1 MGHACSKVANTTA
14 LTVSVDHGS
23 LTPQGIY
30 TTDNDYD
37 INIIRQ
43 LIRKGQLAPFY
54 TGLNEPSSNYK
65 KLAYET
71 ECPICFLYYP
81 SKMNRTR
88 CCDKSI
94 CTECFLQLR
103 RSSSSP
109 LVPAVCPF
117 CVQPNLGVLYIPPDW
132 SKHYLAFKK
141 RRTDLFSGVEEK
153 DRRRNWRLEPD
164 DPDVVLVDT
173 VRPRWEE
180 MLEERRFSAVGTTRR
195 RRVQLNNDERS
206 RRPTRRA
213 SSSYNLERYSSHDSA
228 HTIYDTFA
236 NVDLEDI
243 LVMEAIRLSLVTAN
257 NSMANEEDDDDDNPI
272 NTTTTNT
279 TATTISDITTSNNNN

>member
-1 MGHACSKVANTTA
+1 MGQACSKVVNTTH
-14 LTVSVDHGS
+14 LTSVDHGS
-23 LTPQGIY
+23 LIPQGIY

-37 INIIRQ
+37 INIVRH

-54 TGLNEPSSNYK
+54 TGLNEPCANYK
-65 KLAYET
+65 KLSYET

-81 SKMNRTR
+81 SRMNRTR

-117 CVQPNLGVLYIPPDW
+117 CVQPDLGVLYIPPEW
-132 SKHYLAFKK
+132 SKHYTAFKK
-141 RRTDLFSGVEEK
+141 RRLDLFSNTEEK
-153 DRRRNWRLEPD
+153 NPRRKWRLDRD

-173 VRPRWEE
+173 IRPRWEE
-180 MLEERRFSAVGTTRR
+180 MLEERRSSAVGTTRR
-195 RRVQLNNDERS
+195 RRVQLNNGERS
-206 RRPTRRA
+206 SRSGRRS
-213 SSSYNLERYSSHDSA
+213 SSSYNLERYSSQEST

-257 NSMANEEDDDDDNPI
+257 AAPNTGNDPSTNATTN
-272 NTTTTNT
+272 NTTTTT
-279 TATTISDITTSNNNN
+279 TTNI

>member
-1 MGHACSKVANTTA
+1 MGHACSKVVNTTA
-14 LTVSVDHGS
+14 LATSVDHGS
-23 LTPQGIY
+23 LIPQGIY
-30 TTDNDYD
+30 TVDNDYD
-37 INIIRQ
+37 INIVRQ

-54 TGLNEPSSNYK
+54 TGLNEPCSSYK

-103 RSSSSP
+103 RSLSSP

-117 CVQPNLGVLYIPPDW
+117 CVQPNLGVLYIPPEW
-132 SKHYLAFKK
+132 SKHHLAFRNRRSDLFGSTETDDK
-141 RRTDLFSGVEEK
+141 RRKWSLDPS
-153 DRRRNWRLEPD
+153 

-173 VRPRWEE
+173 IRPKWEE
-180 MLEERRFSAVGTTRR
+180 MLEETRASATGTTRR
-195 RRVQLNNDERS
+195 RRVQLNNGERGMRS
-206 RRPTRRA
+206 TRRP
-213 SSSYNLERYSSHDSA
+213 SSYHLTRYSSHESA
-228 HTIYDTFA
+228 GTIYDTLA
-236 NVDLEDI
+236 DVDLEDI

-257 NSMANEEDDDDDNPI
+257 ASANDPAPPLSSNDVPVI
-272 NTTTTNT
+272 AATTTTN
-279 TATTISDITTSNNNN
+279 NN